1 MREIRDKFFEVG
13 TYNNQ
18 DVLLVDVMKIDNKHL
33 RFSKEVWLEEK
44 HKGLIKVSD
53 IIYDERR
60 KEYLEI
66 ETEEGI
72 KNCIY
77 SLESWKL
84 YKKVLFK

>member
-1 MREIRDKFFEVG
+1 MKEIRDKFFEVG

-18 DVLLVDVMKIDNKHL
+18 DVLLVDVMKIDDNFL

-44 HKGLIKVSD
+44 HKGLIKIGD
-53 IIYDERR
+53 IIYDEIR
-60 KEYLEI
+60 KDYFEI
-66 ETEEGI
+66 ETKEGV

-77 SLESWKL
+77 SLKSWKL